1 MLVFRSVVLGLLGAC
16 CLLLAQRPSIEAP
29 QRFALLR
36 VPAEPGLA
44 IDIHLERAAPTEAA
58 PQQPARIVDV
68 AFAQLDAP
76 DKIFDLLALAPDEQ
90 IVAVNDQRVHSE
102 THMREVLGHLAPSN
116 YIDFDVTSPRGRQR
130 VLMLFH

>member
-1 MLVFRSVVLGLLGAC
+1 MVFRSVVLGLLGAC
-16 CLLLAQRPSIEAP
+16 CLLLAQRPSI
-29 QRFALLR
+29 
-36 VPAEPGLA
+36 
-44 IDIHLERAAPTEAA
+44 DIHLERAAPAEAA
-58 PQQPARIVDV
+58 PPQQPARIVDV

-76 DKIFDLLALAPDEQ
+76 DRIFDLLALAPDEQ
-90 IVAVNDQRVHSE
+90 IVAVNDQRVQSE